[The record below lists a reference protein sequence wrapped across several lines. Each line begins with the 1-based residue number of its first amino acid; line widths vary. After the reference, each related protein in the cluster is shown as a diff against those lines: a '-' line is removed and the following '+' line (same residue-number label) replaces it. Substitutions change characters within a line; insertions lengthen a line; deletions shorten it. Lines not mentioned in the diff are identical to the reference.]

1 MGLENNNLLIGL
13 PAHVISHVEDLCTV
27 HDFGLN
33 EYVTSRDH
41 ENQSIY
47 FVLSG
52 TYSVEIN
59 LSDDHE
65 LRYAEIGP
73 NDFFGE
79 ISAIDGLPRSADVKC
94 KSPGRLAE
102 LGHSDFEE
110 LLSSEVDVTL
120 RLLRLFT
127 ARLRQSNQRLQEFS
141 ITPPANRIYQ
151 QILSLVKQDENL
163 PGQWVISPSPK
174 HDEIAAWTG
183 TSKSL
188 VSETIGKLMHD
199 NVILRRNRDLI
210 VLDLYQLK
218 NLSANRS

>member
-13 PAHVISHVEDLCTV
+13 PSHVISHVEELCTV
-27 HDFGLN
+27 HNFGLN
-33 EYVTSRDH
+33 EFVTTRDQ

-59 LSDDHE
+59 LSDDQE
-65 LRYAEIGP
+65 LRYAKVGP
-73 NDFFGE
+73 DDFFGE
-79 ISAIDGLPRSADVKC
+79 ISAIDGLPRSADVRC
-94 KSPGRLAE
+94 KTPGQLAE
-102 LGHSDFEE
+102 LGHGDFEE
-110 LLSSEVDVTL
+110 LLSSELDVTL

-127 ARLRQSNQRLQEFS
+127 ARLRDSNQRLQEFS
-141 ITPPANRIYQ
+141 ITPPANRIYE
-151 QILSLVKQDENL
+151 QILSLVKQDENH

-199 NVILRRNRDLI
+199 SVILRRNRDLI
-210 VLDLYQLK
+210 VLDLYKLK